1 MLSGKGKNN
10 LGKYLDL
17 HTVTRLVGCCSLVSR
32 NHRNQNSDNML
43 PGKGRKKLGKYL
55 DLHTVTRLVGCGS
68 LVSRNHRNQN
78 SDSMLRGNG
87 KNKLGKYLD
96 LHTVAGD
103 MLQIALFR
111 RKIRQFPLFR
121 FPAHPEWCEIWS
133 NRSGY
138 KIHIFIVLTN
148 VQISRTNLD
157 PVCRFFMILF

>member
-1 MLSGKGKNN
+1 MLRGKGKNN

-17 HTVTRLVGCCSLVSR
+17 HTVTRLVGCGSPVSR
-32 NHRNQNSDNML
+32 NHRNQNSESML
-43 PGKGRKKLGKYL
+43 RGNGKNNLGKYL

-68 LVSRNHRNQN
+68 PVSRNHRNQN
-78 SDSMLRGNG
+78 SDSMLRGKG
-87 KNKLGKYLD
+87 KNNLGKYLD
-96 LHTVAGD
+96 LHTVVDD

-111 RKIRQFPLFR
+111 RKIQFPLFR
-121 FPAHPEWCEIWS
+121 FPAHPEWCEIWC

-157 PVCRFFMILF
+157 PVCMLFRILF